1 MTERFARSKAVPVGW
16 NPTWSTTPTHNK
28 QSATRID
35 ATTPPPEHRAF
46 KISSYIA
53 RCALK
58 SAVEIARR
66 TRNLKGMRANSDFEA
81 KQSEEQKV

>member
-1 MTERFARSKAVPVGW
+1 MQLLLHLNT
-16 NPTWSTTPTHNK
+16 
-28 QSATRID
+28 
-35 ATTPPPEHRAF
+35 AF

-53 RCALK
+53 RCAFK
-58 SAVEIARR
+58 NEDEIARR

>member
-1 MTERFARSKAVPVGW
+1 MTDRFARSKAVPVGW

-35 ATTPPPEHRAF
+35 ATTPPPEQRAL

-53 RCALK
+53 RCAFK
-58 SAVEIARR
+58 NEDEIARR
-66 TRNLKGMRANSDFEA
+66 TTNLKGMRANSDFED
-81 KQSEEQKV
+81 KQ